1 VVASNGHSPA
11 NGRPRSRVSTTISVH
26 SLQLAALQMGLWWVK
41 ISMFAA
47 RSLRV
52 GLNYRFN

>member
-26 SLQLAALQMGLWWVK
+26 SLQLAALQTGLWWVK

-47 RSLRV
+47 RSY
-52 GLNYRFN
+52 GLV